1 MKYSIKLLA
10 IFISVF
16 ASSNLL
22 IAQTDFQ
29 KRFEAANTLLEQK
42 QYEVAKDIWKELA
55 KENPNN
61 ANVNYKT
68 GFCLLNTTFEK
79 TEALK
84 YLNLAKENISSK
96 YSPIDYT
103 ITNSPIETHF
113 YLAKAY
119 HHNYDIDSAIKY
131 FKYFQNKGPKKH
143 FLQERIPLCLKQ
155 CENAQALINHPKDYD
170 LINLGEGI
178 NSEFADYNPCLTL
191 DENTLFF
198 TSKRTRS
205 EDTETSNKES
215 FNPIDGKHY
224 EDIYVSY
231 RDIQSGIWSSPKLMD
246 FCNPDSP
253 QATIAISG
261 DGEKLFVYL
270 GSEQPSE
277 DEIYFTTRD
286 RDFYRLE
293 PLNIFN
299 TNSWENH
306 VTVASNEKT
315 LYFVSDRPGGLGG
328 TDIWR
333 CVQLPNGE
341 WSEPYNIGPP
351 INTKYNEESP
361 FIHPDGKTLYF
372 SSNSSRSMGGYDVFF
387 SKVIDQQS
395 FSNPIN
401 MGYPI
406 NTVDDDLFFTTSPD
420 GARGYYASSHE
431 GGYGDNDIYMVNL
444 KDALS
449 DPVTILKGYI
459 DKGEKEFIPSGIVI
473 MVTDLDEDTE
483 PMQYVPNKN
492 NGSYVFTLI
501 PCHEYDVE
509 YTRTVELE
517 NGEIDIDVFYQ
528 QSFKV
533 PCESNYKEINKAIVI
548 KGIDID
554 GKVVEIDVN
563 QAKDELV
570 NDQPK
575 VKINELNISE
585 KKLIKLFLLDEDGE
599 IISEAILTENGFKFE
614 LLKSSNKYK
623 FKLENFPENLD
634 ISDIIINI
642 ITEGNEQSIKADFK
656 ENNIFNYDNNKF
668 KFQELDISSKKLIK
682 MYLIDENGEIISEAV
697 LTENGFKF
705 KTLSGIS
712 NYKFKIDQYPDNFDL
727 SNIPI
732 EFSVDGK
739 NYNVNAN
746 FNNKD
751 IFSYSINKTTFKRNF
766 GYNKYQTNVDKEF
779 DEFINLLKLKIK
791 ENNIIKL
798 SIVGSASKVPTRI
811 YPSNKALAQKRVN
824 EVKKLL
830 VEKLKSN
837 NINISKVKIVNEKA
851 IVSGPEYNFDR
862 PNKEK
867 YFKHQFFSITLE

>member
-1 MKYSIKLLA
+1 MKHFIKLFS
-10 IFISVF
+10 IFVSFFLISDF
-16 ASSNLL
+16 
-22 IAQTDFQ
+22 ITAQSDFQ

-42 QYEVAKDIWKELA
+42 QYEIAKEIWKDLA

-61 ANVNYKT
+61 ANVNYKA
-68 GFCLLNTTFEK
+68 GLCLLNTTFEK
-79 TEALK
+79 NKALF
-84 YLNLAKENISSK
+84 YLIKAQENISSK

-103 ITNSPIETHF
+103 ITNAPIETHY
-113 YLAKAY
+113 YLAQAY
-119 HHNYDIDSAIKY
+119 HQNYDIDSAIKY

-143 FLQERIPLCLKQ
+143 FLQDRIPIYLKQ
-155 CENAQALINHPKDYD
+155 CENALALINHPKDYD
-170 LINLGEGI
+170 LINLGKGI

-205 EDTETSNKES
+205 EDAEISNKEN

-231 RDIQSGIWSSPKLMD
+231 RNIQNGEWSSPKLMD
-246 FCNPDSP
+246 FCNPNSP

-270 GSEQPSE
+270 GSSQASE
-277 DEIYFTTRD
+277 DEIHFTTRD
-286 RDFYRLE
+286 RDFYKLQ

-299 TNSWENH
+299 SNSWENH
-306 VTVASNEKT
+306 VTVASDEKT

-333 CVQLPNGE
+333 CVQLPNGQ
-341 WSEPYNIGPP
+341 WSEPFNIGPP
-351 INTKYNEESP
+351 VNSKYNEESP

-387 SKVIDQQS
+387 SKIKDQQS

-420 GARGYYASSHE
+420 GARGYYASSHD

-444 KDALS
+444 KDPLS

-459 DKGEKEFIPSGIVI
+459 DKGDKEFIPSGIVI
-473 MVTDLDEDTE
+473 MVTDLNEDTE

-509 YTRTVELE
+509 YTRTIELE
-517 NGEIDIDVFYQ
+517 NGEYDIDIFYQ

-548 KGIDID
+548 KGINVE
-554 GKVVEIDVN
+554 GEVVEIDVD
-563 QAKDELV
+563 QAKNELV

-585 KKLIKLFLLDEDGE
+585 KKLIKLFILDEDGE

-614 LLKSSNKYK
+614 LIESGDKYQ
-623 FKLENFPENLD
+623 FKLENCPENLD
-634 ISDIIINI
+634 ISDIMIDIVSKNGKQ
-642 ITEGNEQSIKADFK
+642 TIKANFN
-656 ENNIFNYDNNKF
+656 ENNLFNYSNTKF
-668 KFQELDISSKKLIK
+668 KFKELDLKSKELIK
-682 MYLIDENGEIISEAV
+682 MYLVDDEGKIIGESI
-697 LTENGFKF
+697 LTDDGFKF
-705 KTLSGIS
+705 ETLSS
-712 NYKFKIDQYPDNFDL
+712 LNNYKFKIEKYPDNIDM
-727 SNIPI
+727 SNIPVEI
-732 EFSVDGK
+732 SFNGESFKLNADFSENDI
-739 NYNVNAN
+739 YTYT
-746 FNNKD
+746 KD
-751 IFSYSINKTTFKRNF
+751 KITFKRTF
-766 GYNKYQTNVDKEF
+766 GYNKYLISEENEF
-779 DEFINLLKLKIK
+779 DDFIDLLVSKVK
-791 ENNIIKL
+791 EHKSIEL
-798 SIVGSASKVPTRI
+798 SIIGSASKVPTRI
-811 YPSNKALAQKRVN
+811 YSSNQVLAQKRVN
-824 EVKKLL
+824 EAKRVLK
-830 VEKLKSN
+830 EKLKNKNVDLSN
-837 NINISKVKIVNEKA
+837 VKIIKEKA
-851 IVSGPEYNFDR
+851 VVTGPKYNFDR

-867 YFKHQFFSITLE
+867 YFKYQFFSVTVE